1 MIRKYNDSVVANEM
15 AEPILP
21 SLFELTIHPHPSL
34 QLADVTLL
42 KQEIKSLS
50 GLDAF
55 EKIPDLISQT
65 FGPGTRRLFPGVQ
78 CDNVIEA
85 NCTCNVNLRGDD
97 GTAATALTTL
107 KRMKDLQFNRA
118 TGRRGLKKECIF
130 TVIVTRFNKDESI
143 WYVATLENCMFGS
156 GGITGLDEV
165 NIESDD
171 AATLSFTI
179 SSDKNHAEYAAP
191 L

>member
-1 MIRKYNDSVVANEM
+1 MIRKYNDSKVANEN

-21 SLFELTIHPHPSL
+21 SLFEITIIPPASL
-34 QLADVTLL
+34 ALADISLL
-42 KQEIKSLS
+42 KDEIKSVS

-55 EKIPDLISQT
+55 EKVPALVSQT

-78 CDNVIEA
+78 VDNVIEA
-85 NCTCNVNLRGDD
+85 NVTCNVNLRGDD
-97 GTAATALTTL
+97 GTNATNLLTL

-118 TGRRGLKKECIF
+118 TGRRGLKRDCVWSMI
-130 TVIVTRFNKDESI
+130 ITRFNKDDSI
-143 WYVATLENCMFGS
+143 WYVATLENCMFGE

-171 AATLSFTI
+171 AATLSFTV
-179 SSDKNHAEYAAP
+179 SSDKNHAEYAATV
-191 L
+191 